1 MNTTTGLVINIVE
14 QEWKQFDKVQ
24 NVGGR
29 AACQDDWETFRI
41 MRTSQFKDWP
51 ESLLQSYLGD
61 LEAADA
67 AGHNLI
73 MEKYGR
79 MMESTSPQEYERI
92 KDFFPVRSPER
103 IAEQERIIAINMKM
117 DDDFSDAYPVY
128 AKKGRRSHTE
138 EDKAY
143 STSKET
149 YMRGEMNTWSD
160 RTFRLYADW
169 IDSLAAQGINRS
181 EMVAKNMVNEYGYS
195 SVEDAEKY
203 IIRQKKE

>member
-1 MNTTTGLVINIVE
+1 MNTTTDLVINIVE
-14 QEWKQFDKVQ
+14 HEWKQFDKVQ

-41 MRTSQFKDWP
+41 MRTSQFRGWP
-51 ESLLQSYLGD
+51 EHLLQSYLAD
-61 LEAADA
+61 LEDADA
-67 AGHNLI
+67 AGYNI
-73 MEKYGR
+73 ITEKYGR

-92 KDFFPVRSPER
+92 KHFFSVRSPER

-117 DDDFSDAYPVY
+117 DDEFSDAYPAY
-128 AKKGRRSHTE
+128 AERGRHSRTD
-138 EDKAY
+138 EDTIY

-169 IDSLAAQGINRS
+169 IYSLVAQGINLS
-181 EMVAKNMVNEYGYS
+181 EIVAENMVREYGYS
-195 SVEDAEKY
+195 SIEDFEKY
-203 IIRQKKE
+203 IISKRQK